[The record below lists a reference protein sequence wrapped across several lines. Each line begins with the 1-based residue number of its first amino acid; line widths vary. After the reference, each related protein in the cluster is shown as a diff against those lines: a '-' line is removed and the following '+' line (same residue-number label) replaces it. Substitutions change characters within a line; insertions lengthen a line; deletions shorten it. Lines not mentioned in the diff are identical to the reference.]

1 MRMLNSRSVSSNTP
15 DDDKEN
21 QSDSYCSS
29 SLPVLPIKPTSTTN
43 KTEAQ
48 KEASG
53 LGSNNSLIPH
63 SSLEVDEMGLF
74 NLKPRA
80 QDIASIDPKVKV
92 TRTFCEPMVRTV
104 SASRG
109 GDQVAVAGT

>member
-43 KTEAQ
+43 QTEAQ
-48 KEASG
+48 KEATG
-53 LGSNNSLIPH
+53 LGSSSSQIPH
-63 SSLEVDEMGLF
+63 TSLEVDEMGLF
-74 NLKPRA
+74 TLKPRA

-92 TRTFCEPMVRTV
+92 NRTFCEPVVRTV
-104 SASRG
+104 STSRG